1 MKSVHCD
8 HNESLIKVKKWLSTL
23 LSLCSNDQK
32 KMTENFLTLFSN
44 ITLYTQEQE
53 ILLSKKVKKCFLNK
67 KDIITEKFEP
77 FKTKYI

>member
-1 MKSVHCD
+1 
-8 HNESLIKVKKWLSTL
+8 
-23 LSLCSNDQK
+23 
-32 KMTENFLTLFSN
+32 MTDNFLTLFSN

-67 KDIITEKFEP
+67 KDIITEKLEP